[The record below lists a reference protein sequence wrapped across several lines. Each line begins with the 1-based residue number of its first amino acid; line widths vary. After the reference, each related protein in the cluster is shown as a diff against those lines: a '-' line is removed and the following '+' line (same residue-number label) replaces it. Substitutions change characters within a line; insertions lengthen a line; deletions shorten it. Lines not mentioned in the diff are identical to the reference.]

1 MHRIPRKMI
10 DQGKQIELIKL
21 HVFSDVSFQ
30 AYGACIYLRTEYE
43 SKKVKTNLVTAKSR
57 VAPWKEVS
65 IPRLE
70 LLGNLI

>member
-57 VAPWKEVS
+57 VAPLKEVS